1 MKKKIKEEKH
11 SIFKWISLQIKI
23 KERKIKIPE
32 YYKDII
38 ENKMSLDCLQKKYK
52 AKENVIDEKEYNRIK
67 EYREKLIFENV
78 DEFFEFYV
86 KMEKKI
92 FINLNKKLNNLGDI
106 KKLKNDLISNSNI
119 DDNNENEEDKK
130 KEITSFDEKEKELL
144 KYLKK
149 LKYKN
154 IELKEEYSKISHYK
168 DLLDNAKRLS
178 FYHSLIHDIN
188 NNDNIIGNKLS
199 LINLAMNL
207 YEELSTVTIHE
218 VPNTFIWKHS
228 LKKEKIIL
236 DILRYAE
243 RIVIF
248 LYEEKKRYFSD
259 KTLKMQYKSVAE
271 EVEKNTK
278 NKKMQKQM
286 EIQAKL
292 LLAKKEK
299 IQMKLNNK
307 INFKP
312 FRKVDFQYY
321 LK

>member
-1 MKKKIKEEKH
+1 M
-11 SIFKWISLQIKI
+11 
-23 KERKIKIPE
+23 
-32 YYKDII
+32 
-38 ENKMSLDCLQKKYK
+38 
-52 AKENVIDEKEYNRIK
+52 
-67 EYREKLIFENV
+67 
-78 DEFFEFYV
+78 
-86 KMEKKI
+86 
-92 FINLNKKLNNLGDI
+92 
-106 KKLKNDLISNSNI
+106 
-119 DDNNENEEDKK
+119 
-130 KEITSFDEKEKELL
+130 

-321 LK
+321 LREKSKNKHIPKVKNEDEYLQYFFY